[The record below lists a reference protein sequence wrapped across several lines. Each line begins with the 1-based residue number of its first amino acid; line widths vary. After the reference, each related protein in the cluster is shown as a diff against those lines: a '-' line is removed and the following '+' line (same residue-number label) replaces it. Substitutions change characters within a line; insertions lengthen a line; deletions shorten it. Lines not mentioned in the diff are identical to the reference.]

1 MGSGG
6 GGGGRGGYAFRG
18 AGESTMS
25 KLFFPPSENGSEN
38 GSTLKGKNLLPKGAN
53 SYLLEQTLF
62 LKGLDTRKSKQK
74 VTKVVFL
81 LK

>member
-1 MGSGG
+1 MGG

-38 GSTLKGKNLLPKGAN
+38 GSTLKGKN

-62 LKGLDTRKSKQK
+62 LKGLDTWKSKQK